1 MWFFVWS
8 TSARYDVHKWDID
21 GCRDFPRHW
30 LEKGGA
36 SRNQRNMQGASGCF
50 QNLSMRPP
58 ASFKRAEDL
67 VNLAKPQ
74 NHRTR
79 DPHEGHVIAL
89 NFAGNVD
96 VVSSGLCISGIWVE
110 SKLMRMDF
118 IWKFNLAPIQAPSM
132 RPASPSTYP
141 IYVGPWQ
148 KEWDRMVLQNR
159 SNILRLRQLRDLIPM
174 IFHNSGS
181 LQLPILKGSTQRKT
195 RLNQLPPNVI
205 G

>member
-1 MWFFVWS
+1 MGYIYICVC
-8 TSARYDVHKWDID
+8 VD
-21 GCRDFPRHW
+21 GCRDFPRRW
-30 LEKGGA
+30 PEKGGT
-36 SRNQRNMQGASGCF
+36 SRNQRNLQGVSGCF
-50 QNLSMRPP
+50 QNPSMRPP

-74 NHRTR
+74 NHRTT
-79 DPHEGHVIAL
+79 DPHEGCAIAL

-148 KEWDRMVLQNR
+148 KNGIGWYFQIFQTSSDYVNCATW
-159 SNILRLRQLRDLIPM
+159 SPWFSIILDL
-174 IFHNSGS
+174 FSS
-181 LQLPILKGSTQRKT
+181 RFWKGRPKEK
-195 RLNQLPPNVI
+195 LEKNQLPSNVI